1 MLGDSLYNKVQTFPI
16 NGNTKGI
23 GLDKLVFDLP
33 ATLPLQ
39 NTLQLSNEMV
49 NMEVS
54 TREVKSGYGML
65 KNSQSVIVKKF
76 DNNYRFITNP
86 INEIY
91 GNNFYTLSREQLYN
105 YLKELTQVIGVDVFK
120 ANLRQGDLQS
130 TIKMKF
136 KPKSYY
142 DVLGLH
148 KDLIKHLKYGG
159 SSLYYDSKSKKQKYK
174 TLLFYDKI
182 LEMRGKKVAK
192 DFDNFLRYEARYYNK
207 FLKTIASKFGKS
219 NLLVE
224 DLFNDTVYGELI
236 DWWYKDYQSIFKEK
250 KSMFDLD
257 RITKPSDIDKLLA
270 SKAIQ
275 DFGGVEPIVKMIE
288 ASNTFDNKKAPFIS
302 KVKGR
307 VKSLASDRNI
317 VLETPFLEELDNK
330 IKEAYNY
337 SIGCLSS

>member
-1 MLGDSLYNKVQTFPI
+1 M
-16 NGNTKGI
+16 
-23 GLDKLVFDLP
+23 P
-33 ATLPLQ
+33 ATIHLQ
-39 NTLQLSNEMV
+39 NTLQLSNEIV
-49 NMEVS
+49 NLEVA
-54 TREVKSGYGML
+54 TGEVKSGYGKL
-65 KNSQSVIVKKF
+65 KNSQSIFVKKF
-76 DNNYRFITNP
+76 DTYYRFITNP

-91 GNNFYTLSREQLYN
+91 GNNFYTLSREELYS
-105 YLKELTQVIGVDVFK
+105 YLKELTDVIGVDVFK
-120 ANLRQGDLQS
+120 EKLSQVDFQS
-130 TIKMKF
+130 TNKVKF
-136 KPKSYY
+136 KPKYYY

-148 KDLIKHLKYGG
+148 QDLIKHLKYGG
-159 SSLYYDSKSKKQKYK
+159 SSLYYASKSKKQKYK

-182 LEMRGKKVAK
+182 LEMFGKKVAG

-207 FLKTIASKFGKS
+207 FLKTIANKFGKS

-224 DLFNDTVYGELI
+224 DLFNDIVYKELI
-236 DWWYKDYQSIFKEK
+236 DWWYKDYQSIYKER

-275 DFGGVEPIVKMIE
+275 DFGGVEPIIKMIE

-307 VKSLASDRNI
+307 VKTLASDRNI
-317 VLETPFLEELDNK
+317 VFETPFLEELDYK

-337 SIGCLSS
+337 SIGCLGS